1 MATRI
6 DSWCG
11 ALDTYKQ
18 AEIYLKWIGRD
29 PDVTWEK
36 FVAWAVEEYELD
48 RTPSRNAF
56 YAWAAKPGESN
67 DYKGGAGY
75 RAWKEWQRDKLVE
88 SGKYAE
94 ELVKSC
100 PEIAEDD
107 ILRNVKVLFTE
118 AMNLKDFK
126 ASASLSTSF
135 AQIIG
140 SVLDRQKLRL
150 TERAQQTKEDQL
162 RLAREKFE
170 FDAAKKAMELAAEIK
185 DVAGDDSLDDDEK
198 IAKVREALFG

>member
-6 DSWCG
+6 DSWTG

-18 AEIYLKWIGRD
+18 AEIYVKWLGRGS
-29 PDVTWEK
+29 DVTWET
-36 FVAWAVEEYELD
+36 FAQWAADEYGLE
-48 RTPSRNAF
+48 RVPGRNAF

-88 SGKYAE
+88 SGKLAE

-100 PEIAEDD
+100 PDIDD
-107 ILRNVKVLFTE
+107 AAIVRNIKVLFTE
-118 AMNLKDFK
+118 AANTKDFK

-135 AQIIG
+135 AQIMG
-140 SVLDRQKLRL
+140 AALDRQKLAL
-150 TERAQQTKEDQL
+150 TERAQATKEDQL
-162 RLAREKFE
+162 KLAREKFE
-170 FDAAKKAMELAAEIK
+170 AAEKRLNAAAKA
-185 DVAGDDSLDDDEK
+185 VTDET
-198 IAKVREALFG
+198 ITDEQRVAKVKAIFGIQ

>member
-6 DSWCG
+6 DSWAG

-18 AEIYLKWIGRD
+18 AEIYLKWLGRD
-29 PDVTWEK
+29 ADVTWET
-36 FVAWAVEEYELD
+36 FVAWAVEEYGLD
-48 RTPSRNAF
+48 RAPSRNAF

-67 DYKGGAGY
+67 DFKGGAGY

-88 SGKYAE
+88 SGKFAE
-94 ELVKSC
+94 QLVKSC

-118 AMNLKDFK
+118 AANMKDFK

-150 TERAQQTKEDQL
+150 TERAQATKEDQL

-170 FDAAKKAMELAAEIK
+170 AAERRLAAVK
-185 DVAGDDSLDDDEK
+185 DAVATAKTKGGLTEETLKK
-198 IAKVREALFG
+198 IEEAAGLL

>member
-6 DSWCG
+6 DSWVG
-11 ALDTYKQ
+11 KLDTYKQ

-29 PDVTWEK
+29 ADVTWET
-36 FVAWAVEEYELD
+36 FVAWAVQEYELD

-135 AQIIG
+135 QQIIG

-162 RLAREKFE
+162 KLAREKFE

>member
-6 DSWCG
+6 DSWAG

-29 PDVTWEK
+29 ADVTWET
-36 FVAWAVEEYELD
+36 FVAWAVEEYGLD
-48 RTPSRNAF
+48 RAPSRNAL

-67 DYKGGAGY
+67 DFKGGAGY

-88 SGKYAE
+88 SGKFAE
-94 ELVKSC
+94 QLVKSC

-118 AMNLKDFK
+118 AANMKDFK

-185 DVAGDDSLDDDEK
+185 DVTGDDSLDDDEK
-198 IAKVREALFG
+198 IQMVRKALFG

>member
-29 PDVTWEK
+29 ADVTWET
-36 FVAWAVEEYELD
+36 FVAWAVQEYELD

-67 DYKGGAGY
+67 DFKGGAGY

-150 TERAQQTKEDQL
+150 TERAQQTK
-162 RLAREKFE
+162 
-170 FDAAKKAMELAAEIK
+170 
-185 DVAGDDSLDDDEK
+185 
-198 IAKVREALFG
+198 

>member
-29 PDVTWEK
+29 SDVTWET
-36 FVAWAVEEYELD
+36 FVAWAVEEYGLD

-56 YAWAAKPGESN
+56 YAWAAPGESN
-67 DYKGGAGY
+67 DFKGGTGY

-88 SGKYAE
+88 SGKFAE
-94 ELVKSC
+94 QLVKSC

-170 FDAAKKAMELAAEIK
+170 AAEK
-185 DVAGDDSLDDDEK
+185 RLNAVQDAVAAARNKGGLTEETLK
-198 IAKVREALFG
+198 RIEEAAGLL

>member
-1 MATRI
+1 MSRV
-6 DSWCG
+6 DSWTG

-18 AEIYLKWIGRD
+18 AEIYVKWIGRGA
-29 PDVTWEK
+29 DVDWETFAK
-36 FVAWAVEEYELD
+36 WAVDEYGLE
-48 RTPSRNAF
+48 RVPGRNAF

-67 DYKGGAGY
+67 GYKGGAGY

-88 SGKYAE
+88 SGKLAE

-100 PEIAEDD
+100 PEIDD
-107 ILRNVKVLFTE
+107 AAIVRNIKVLFTE
-118 AMNLKDFK
+118 AANMKDFK

-135 AQIIG
+135 AQIMG
-140 SVLDRQKLRL
+140 AALDRQKLAL

-170 FDAAKKAMELAAEIK
+170 AAEKRLNAAKDTVNDTKLTPEE
-185 DVAGDDSLDDDEK
+185 
-198 IAKVREALFG
+198 REARLKEIFGI

>member
-18 AEIYLKWIGRD
+18 AEIYLKWIGHD
-29 PDVTWEK
+29 ADVTWET
-36 FVAWAVEEYELD
+36 FVAWAAQEYELD
-48 RTPSRNAF
+48 RTPSRTSF

-67 DYKGGAGY
+67 DFKGGAGY

-118 AMNLKDFK
+118 AANMKDFK
-126 ASASLSTSF
+126 ASASLSKSF

-198 IAKVREALFG
+198 IQMVRKALFG